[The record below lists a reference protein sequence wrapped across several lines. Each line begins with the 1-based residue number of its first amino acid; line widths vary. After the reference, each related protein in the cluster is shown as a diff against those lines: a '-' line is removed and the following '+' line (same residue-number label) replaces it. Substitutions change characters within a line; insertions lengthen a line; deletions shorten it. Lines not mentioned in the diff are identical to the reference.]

1 MKNSATGTPLFRQ
14 RSMALATL
22 AAVLLLAGCASESSV
37 MGSGATVTASDKTRM
52 TDSGFLSD
60 YARLKPAPGGEGAEC
75 WRDPKLDARKYDKV
89 LISRIVVSLVP
100 PRDKSE
106 PQTIDP
112 SDLKTLTD
120 YFHDSLVKALK
131 PQMQVVDQA
140 GPGVLVMRIALTDL
154 VPTKVSDSL
163 AGTLIPYGFVVEA
176 GSGAATGRPA
186 GSTPYMGET
195 GMEMQ
200 FRDGGSGVILG
211 ECRDTEIGRK
221 YAADVDG
228 STVGAAQTW
237 ASGYLNSFQAWSYA
251 KNAFDKWSLLVAKR
265 LGELRGVRQ

>member
-1 MKNSATGTPLFRQ
+1 
-14 RSMALATL
+14 
-22 AAVLLLAGCASESSV
+22 
-37 MGSGATVTASDKTRM
+37 
-52 TDSGFLSD
+52 
-60 YARLKPAPGGEGAEC
+60 
-75 WRDPKLDARKYDKV
+75 
-89 LISRIVVSLVP
+89 
-100 PRDKSE
+100 
-106 PQTIDP
+106 
-112 SDLKTLTD
+112 
-120 YFHDSLVKALK
+120 
-131 PQMQVVDQA
+131 MQVVDQA

-154 VPTKVSDSL
+154 VPTKVTDSV

-200 FRDGGSGVILG
+200 FRDGGSGTVVG

-228 STVGAAQTW
+228 TTVGAAQTW

-251 KNAFDKWSLLVAKR
+251 KNAFDKWSLVVAKR
-265 LGELRGVRQ
+265 LGANCVASSSRRASRPRGIGGGLTRRTADARGLPPGRLAARQVIAAATIAPSRRRAVRESPRGRVCAVGCPGLEHAAVPNRCCR